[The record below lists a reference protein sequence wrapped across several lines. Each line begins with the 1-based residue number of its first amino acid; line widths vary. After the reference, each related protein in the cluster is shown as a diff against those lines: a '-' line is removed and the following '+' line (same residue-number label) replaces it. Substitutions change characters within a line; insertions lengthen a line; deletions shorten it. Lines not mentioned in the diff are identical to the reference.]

1 MENKN
6 TLLGH
11 LACFTAYALF
21 GINIV
26 VCKDLTS
33 GGAISPLALFT
44 IRSLG
49 AGALYWL
56 ISLFFPQ
63 EKVDRQDYPKIM
75 AASFLGFFLCQ
86 YTFLKGIPD
95 ITPMHCSIIGALT
108 PIYTMFIA
116 AVVLKEPITMKK
128 GSGVLL
134 SLCGII
140 FLILNNSQGGAV
152 AESKLQG
159 ILLIFLNGLSFAL
172 YLGIF

>member
-152 AESKLQG
+152 AES
-159 ILLIFLNGLSFAL
+159 
-172 YLGIF
+172 